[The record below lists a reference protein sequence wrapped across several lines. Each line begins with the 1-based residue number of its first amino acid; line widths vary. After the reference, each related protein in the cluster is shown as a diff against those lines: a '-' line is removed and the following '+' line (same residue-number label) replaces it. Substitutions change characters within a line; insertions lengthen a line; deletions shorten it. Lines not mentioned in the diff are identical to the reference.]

1 MVNHSK
7 PSEYVIL
14 SDIQDAED
22 FAGDMDFKVT
32 GTAKGI
38 TALQMD
44 IKLKG
49 LSHEI
54 LTSALMQSK
63 LGRSEILDAML
74 KVISKPREEL
84 SPFAP
89 IITKL
94 QIDPSKIREVIGKGG
109 ETIQRIT
116 SETGVDIDIE
126 DSGLVMISGSD
137 AGAAKV
143 AKEMIESIVADPEV
157 GRIYDGRVVKV
168 MEFGAFVEILPGK
181 EGMVHVSQIRD
192 ERVEDIHSELSE
204 GDEVKVKLTEIDDRG
219 RLNLSIKA
227 AKQ

>member
-1 MVNHSK
+1 
-7 PSEYVIL
+7 
-14 SDIQDAED
+14 
-22 FAGDMDFKVT
+22 
-32 GTAKGI
+32 
-38 TALQMD
+38 
-44 IKLKG
+44 
-49 LSHEI
+49 
-54 LTSALMQSK
+54 
-63 LGRSEILDAML
+63 
-74 KVISKPREEL
+74 
-84 SPFAP
+84 
-89 IITKL
+89 
-94 QIDPSKIREVIGKGG
+94 
-109 ETIQRIT
+109 
-116 SETGVDIDIE
+116 
-126 DSGLVMISGSD
+126 MISGSD